1 VRRAGTMHIP
11 RAATIALLAILAG
24 CATGSEPTGHNPV
37 IPSAATSSELR
48 PGDSLTVAIIGVPD
62 PTMNAVQI
70 DDRGIINLPYI
81 GTVKASG
88 QTTGGLTQT
97 IRDAY
102 IEKKIYT
109 SVDISVSVTE
119 RYVYVGGEVEK
130 PGRIVWTPDLTA
142 AKAVQAAGGFTLY
155 AKKDKVGVV
164 RNQILYDLDI
174 KLAQSSPSQDPKL
187 EPGDSIE
194 VPRSAF

>member
-1 VRRAGTMHIP
+1 MNLA
-11 RAATIALLAILAG
+11 RAATIALLGFLAG
-24 CATGSEPTGHNPV
+24 CAGASDTAGHNPV
-37 IPSAATSSELR
+37 IPSAANASQLR

-62 PTMNAVQI
+62 PSTNSVQV
-70 DDRGIINLPYI
+70 DDKGLITLPYI
-81 GTVKASG
+81 GPLSASG
-88 QTTGGLTQT
+88 ETTGGLTAK

-102 IEKKIYT
+102 VDKKIYT
-109 SVDISVSVTE
+109 TVDISVNVTE

-130 PGRIVWTPDLTA
+130 PGRIVWTQDLTA
-142 AKAVQAAGGFTLY
+142 AKAVQSAGGFTLY

-164 RNQILYDLDI
+164 RNQVLYDVDI
-174 KLAQSSPSQDPKL
+174 KLAQANPSQDPRL

>member
-1 VRRAGTMHIP
+1 MHIP

-24 CATGSEPTGHNPV
+24 CATGSEPGGHNPV

-48 PGDSLTVAIIGVPD
+48 PGDSLTVSIIGVPD
-62 PTMNAVQI
+62 PTTNAVQI

-174 KLAQSSPSQDPKL
+174 KLAQTSPSQDPKL

>member
-1 VRRAGTMHIP
+1 MQFP
-11 RAATIALLAILAG
+11 RVATIALVGLIAG
-24 CATGSEPTGHNPV
+24 CATGPEQTGRNPV

-62 PTMNAVQI
+62 PSTNAVQI
-70 DDRGIINLPYI
+70 DDQGIISLPYI

-88 QTTGGLTQT
+88 ETTGGLTQR

-102 IEKKIYT
+102 IDKKIYM

-155 AKKDKVGVV
+155 AKKAKVGVV
-164 RNQILYDLDI
+164 RNQILYELDI
-174 KLAQSSPSQDPKL
+174 QLAQSSPSQDPRL

>member
-1 VRRAGTMHIP
+1 MYVIRT
-11 RAATIALLAILAG
+11 ATIALIGLLAG
-24 CATGSEPTGHNPV
+24 CATADTVARNPV
-37 IPSAATSSELR
+37 IPSAATASQLR
-48 PGDSLTVAIIGVPD
+48 TGDSLTIAIIGVPD
-62 PTMNAVQI
+62 PSTNSVQI
-70 DDRGIINLPYI
+70 DDQGIISLPYI
-81 GTVKASG
+81 GPLKASG
-88 QTTGGLTQT
+88 ETAGGLTQK

-102 IEKKIYT
+102 VEKKIYT
-109 SVDISVSVTE
+109 AVDISVSVTE

-142 AKAVQAAGGFTLY
+142 AKAVQAAGGFSLY

-164 RNQILYDLDI
+164 RNQILYQLDI
-174 KLAQSSPSQDPKL
+174 KLAQASPSQDPRL

>member
-1 VRRAGTMHIP
+1 MLLP
-11 RAATIALLAILAG
+11 RAATIALMVVLCG
-24 CATGSEPTGHNPV
+24 CSTVDTATGRNPT
-37 IPSAATSSELR
+37 IPSATSSSELR

-62 PTMNAVQI
+62 PSTNNVQI
-70 DDRGIINLPYI
+70 DDQGIISLPYI

-88 QTTGGLTQT
+88 ETTGGLTQR
-97 IRDAY
+97 IREAY
-102 IEKKIYT
+102 VTKKIYT

-155 AKKDKVGVV
+155 AKEDKVSVV
-164 RNQILYDLDI
+164 RNQLLYELDI
-174 KLAQSSPSQDPKL
+174 KLAQKNPSQDPKL
-187 EPGDSIE
+187 EPGDSIQ
-194 VPRSAF
+194 VSRTAF